1 MRIQFF
7 IYNHNIIWF
16 RLLNYHDV
24 TLGVGQVEP
33 VLIYCFVENRSYLG
47 QIVLSR
53 VETHTL
59 PLILLP
65 VMFVFFLFHGDFA
78 EHSCGRE
85 ASYVFVAVLS
95 LNFLVTY
102 RCVTPNTY
110 VGVAKCLD
118 KRK

>member
-65 VMFVFFLFHGDFA
+65 GMFVFFFIPRRF
-78 EHSCGRE
+78 CGAFLWARSFLCFCCRFISE
-85 ASYVFVAVLS
+85 FFGYVQVRNSQHLRRGS
-95 LNFLVTY
+95 
-102 RCVTPNTY
+102 
-110 VGVAKCLD
+110 
-118 KRK
+118 

>member
-65 VMFVFFLFHGDFA
+65 VMFVFFFYSTEILRSILVGA
-78 EHSCGRE
+78 K
-85 ASYVFVAVLS
+85 LPM
-95 LNFLVTY
+95 FLLPFY
-102 RCVTPNTY
+102 
-110 VGVAKCLD
+110 L
-118 KRK
+118 